1 MIPLTSSGK
10 SRVSQ
15 CNIPPE
21 QIKWWARLTQ
31 RMIKQLNNFPCNSLP
46 TLLNTLRNTDSI
58 RNVHPIVSA
67 WTGRKKSAGKNDTS
81 PGIVKGLCCV
91 LSTTPKREAV
101 PSSQLVCS
109 VLACTL
115 TLLQLWGKVHLLQ
128 PEWKMNSSGDLR
140 SYSKLLKLDH
150 VQLFHHPLRRNI

>member
-21 QIKWWARLTQ
+21 QIKWWA

-67 WTGRKKSAGKNDTS
+67 WTGRKKRAL
-81 PGIVKGLCCV
+81 VKMTPVQVLWKGCV
-91 LSTTPKREAV
+91 VYWVPTPESEAV
-101 PSSQLVCS
+101 SSSQLVCS